1 MNLNQF
7 CAELNRSV
15 PPMPESFDR
24 AMRQTLDA
32 IVAQEAEEIYPARKR
47 AETVAASWQE
57 KLSKEDAEAMERARK
72 DALTQAHAPLF
83 VHVATHGF
91 ARRMHRACQMGAHGG
106 ERRFKCDP
114 AAIRAVNE
122 AFRHA

>member
-7 CAELNRSV
+7 CAELNRTV

-47 AETVAASWQE
+47 AEHRPAHAQHRANRAARRWVVYLLAAILLLGAVAFAAS
-57 KLSKEDAEAMERARK
+57 RAAPQRFRGNAQRK
-72 DALTQAHAPLF
+72 PAKRGAADPVRPGEVKFQ
-83 VHVATHGF
+83 
-91 ARRMHRACQMGAHGG
+91 RM
-106 ERRFKCDP
+106 
-114 AAIRAVNE
+114 
-122 AFRHA
+122 RH